1 MAIPATVFKS
11 KGMVR
16 VRRKRGFDF
25 GVSGWVL
32 LLENEGATGGHGWR
46 LASSWGA
53 LLGLQQG

>member
-1 MAIPATVFKS
+1 MVIPATIFKS

-16 VRRKRGFDF
+16 GRRKRGFDF

-46 LASSWGA
+46 LASSRGA
-53 LLGLQQG
+53 LLGL